1 MFVRKEVGQKKKKQL
16 FPNKEIY
23 FSEREEFV
31 YKENKNNYQ
40 ECKKGRKEEVDL
52 SEREEGES

>member
-31 YKENKNNYQ
+31 YKENKNKYQ
-40 ECKKGRKEEVDL
+40 ECKKGR
-52 SEREEGES
+52 S

>member
-1 MFVRKEVGQKKKKQL
+1 MSKEKSWLRKKELRKEMFVRKEVGQKKKKQL

-31 YKENKNNYQ
+31 YKENKNKY
-40 ECKKGRKEEVDL
+40 
-52 SEREEGES
+52 